1 MELIFKLKGRRQSF
15 YQEYSIS
22 KRILKKL
29 KFYIDP
35 FFNLVLSEA
44 GGAKFKGYADIDNAP
59 EERARGITINAAHV
73 EYETETRHYGH
84 IDCPGHADYIKVY

>member
-1 MELIFKLKGRRQSF
+1 MRRPDICYYLKNNVCIFAFS
-15 YQEYSIS
+15 
-22 KRILKKL
+22 
-29 KFYIDP
+29 
-35 FFNLVLSEA
+35 VLSEA

-84 IDCPGHADYIKVY
+84 IDCPGHADYIKVNVF